1 MDKAITG
8 MFVKGNSLHLV
19 RGSDIWSVTDNGKE
33 PNQWDQVLFANV
45 GGSEEFIQQLS
56 CELPELVGASSIH
69 GEDRKRVEE
78 SIMVLLTEGLMPA
91 FENLKRIRLSIS
103 GTLPELE
110 RRQNYESFAREL
122 WHAYADLMPRTAKLL
137 GFEVRFLFKD
147 DKKFENGVKE
157 FEQEHPELSG
167 KFRDAMREQRV
178 RWRNGL
184 GDFRN
189 DYLEHRKDETS
200 KYNRFYEPQYAE
212 LLFHNVWRV
221 IADILPTL
229 IAMHF
234 APSVNIEEIPAGE
247 RDCNRPRRF
256 RYI

>member
-1 MDKAITG
+1 VGA
-8 MFVKGNSLHLV
+8 
-19 RGSDIWSVTDNGKE
+19 
-33 PNQWDQVLFANV
+33 VLFANV
-45 GGSEEFIQQLS
+45 GASEEFIEQLS
-56 CELPELVGASSIH
+56 CELPELLGASSIH
-69 GEDRKRVEE
+69 GENRKKVEE
-78 SIMVLLTEGLMPA
+78 AIMVLLTEGLMPA
-91 FENLKRIRLSIS
+91 FENLKKIRLSINETPS
-103 GTLPELE
+103 ELE

-137 GFEVRFLFKD
+137 GFELRFLFKD

-157 FEQEHPELSG
+157 FEQKHPELSG
-167 KFRDAMREQRV
+167 KFCNAMREQRL
-178 RWRNGL
+178 RWHNEL

-189 DYLEHRKDETS
+189 DCLEHRKDDIS
-200 KYNRFYEPQYAE
+200 KYDKFYESTYAE

-234 APSVNIEEIPAGE
+234 SPGVNIEEIPAGE

-256 RYI
+256 RYIRKVSSQ